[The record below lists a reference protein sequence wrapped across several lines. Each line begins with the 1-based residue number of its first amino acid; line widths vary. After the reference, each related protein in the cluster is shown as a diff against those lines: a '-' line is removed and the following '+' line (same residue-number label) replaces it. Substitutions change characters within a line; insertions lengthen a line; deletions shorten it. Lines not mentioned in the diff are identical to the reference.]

1 MRFFPTRFFPT
12 RLRRLK
18 WRVGLGLRIGA
29 VGAIGVFGLSLVGGA
44 YLVSDRMQTKSQRDV
59 DASAAL
65 MRAAEG
71 LSQDAYKARRLELEF
86 LLSPKASL
94 ASDHAAAAN
103 AFSARLD
110 KLDTQLAAQSGDEG
124 LLRQVSALRSTAGAC
139 WQEFKN
145 VVAARQTLGYDENH
159 GLLGRLRDSVHAV
172 EADLLEADA
181 DPHLAVLM
189 LMMRRH
195 EKDFLARLD
204 PKYGDEMKKRAAEFA
219 TALAGANL
227 PATVNA
233 DVAHKM
239 ADYQRDFASLFDGRL
254 DLASET
260 DDLAEAYA
268 AVQPLITDFEAAIA
282 RKYDAAQAGI
292 AESRSLVRK
301 WMIGGLAL
309 VTGAAGLAAWL
320 LGRSVSM
327 PVRRMAETMRRLSQG
342 EANVG
347 VPGTGRRDEI
357 GEMAKAVQVFK
368 DNMAETEHLRAE
380 QEEQKKQAE
389 EQQRQAMLAMAD
401 SFEAAVGDIVR
412 GVSSQATELQATAQS
427 MSATAEETERQSTA
441 VAAAS
446 EEASTNVQ
454 TVASAAEE
462 LSSSIAEISRQVA
475 TSSDITARAVED
487 TRRTNEQIQGLAEAA
502 QSIGDVVKLISDIA
516 SQTNLLALNA
526 TIEAARAGDAG
537 KGFAVVASEVKS
549 LASQT
554 AKATEEI
561 STKITE
567 MQTATSHSV
576 TAVQEIGQTI
586 ARINEIATTIASAV
600 EEQGAATQEIARNVQ
615 QASAGTTEVSMNI
628 AGVTRAANDT
638 GAASTQVLGT
648 AGELALQ
655 SEALRGQVENFLAN
669 IRSV

>member
-1 MRFFPTRFFPT
+1 MKVRTRIYA
-12 RLRRLK
+12 
-18 WRVGLGLRIGA
+18 G
-29 VGAIGVFGLSLVGGA
+29 FGLLVILGVSLTAFGVWQLGSIDTEVGKMQ
-44 YLVSDRMQTKSQRDV
+44 LV
-59 DASAAL
+59 ASNT
-65 MRAAEG
+65 
-71 LSQDAYKARRLELEF
+71 RRVME
-86 LLSPKASL
+86 
-94 ASDHAAAAN
+94 
-103 AFSARLD
+103 
-110 KLDTQLAAQSGDEG
+110 T
-124 LLRQVSALRSTAGAC
+124 
-139 WQEFKN
+139 
-145 VVAARQTLGYDENH
+145 NH
-159 GLLGRLRDSVHAV
+159 
-172 EADLLEADA
+172 
-181 DPHLAVLM
+181 
-189 LMMRRH
+189 
-195 EKDFLARLD
+195 
-204 PKYGDEMKKRAAEFA
+204 
-219 TALAGANL
+219 
-227 PATVNA
+227 
-233 DVAHKM
+233 
-239 ADYQRDFASLFDGRL
+239 
-254 DLASET
+254 
-260 DDLAEAYA
+260 
-268 AVQPLITDFEAAIA
+268 LI
-282 RKYDAAQAGI
+282 
-292 AESRSLVRK
+292 
-301 WMIGGLAL
+301 
-309 VTGAAGLAAWL
+309 
-320 LGRSVSM
+320 
-327 PVRRMAETMRRLSQG
+327 ETMRRAWLRYRLDGDDASLAEEKQAQTKAMELMKAAENASILEERRRTYQG
-342 EANVG
+342 LQHQMETYAQAADRYFLATQTMMTERQKLFTSGDVLTVAVAKVVETAHAGHDAAVTNAANTVESAVLLVREANWRFLATQDPKGADTFKTNVEKANAAFAKLEPLASDAERPLIAEAKTALAAYEHGFEATSAAVLQSVDLYEKEMRPQMADMQKQLGSLSELMSKTFDDTQTAADNTIASTSLAQKGLAIVELVVG
-347 VPGTGRRDEI
+347 IGLAMLIGRGIVRPISAMTATMAKLAAGDKQVDIPARDNTDEI
-357 GEMAKAVQVFK
+357 GEMARAVEVFK
-368 DNMAETEHLRAE
+368 TSMIEADRLADER
-380 QEEQKKQAE
+380 QA
-389 EQQRQAMLAMAD
+389 EQQRKEARQQLID
-401 SFEAAVGDIVR
+401 SHIQSFEASVGDIVR

-561 STKITE
+561 GTKITE

-628 AGVTRAANDT
+628 VGVTRAANDT

-648 AGELALQ
+648 AGELAQQ
-655 SEALRGQVENFLAN
+655 SEALRNEVESFLRS
-669 IRSV
+669 IRAA